1 MRVELLTRFQNS
13 TEQQKVI
20 DHLKNGQTNIVI
32 ATHRLL
38 SPDVAFAKLGLV
50 IIDEEQQGGCVTNKF
65 VPLTNFKIGD
75 NELSFSKEHYGEK
88 LDYIFTKNE
97 EEGIWIGNYY
107 HGEELLGPSK
117 CVVTQIKKDFFYK
130 PKE

>member
-1 MRVELLTRFQNS
+1 MERIYLIQGVNLSGSNLWSLGKSLHVALAGISKE
-13 TEQQKVI
+13 
-20 DHLKNGQTNIVI
+20 IV
-32 ATHRLL
+32 
-38 SPDVAFAKLGLV
+38 SCSMFSGLV